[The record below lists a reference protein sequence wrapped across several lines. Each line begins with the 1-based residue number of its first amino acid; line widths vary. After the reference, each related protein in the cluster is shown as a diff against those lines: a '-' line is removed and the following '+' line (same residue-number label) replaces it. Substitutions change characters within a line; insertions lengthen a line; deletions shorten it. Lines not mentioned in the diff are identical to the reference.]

1 MDSLNDWYRKVDSLS
16 RRPRRLSAEEEQ
28 AAASRWRPWL
38 PPEEEEEPVEVVKP
52 PVLPNLAPSLG
63 AVTVFET
70 RQQAAPGFE
79 DLTVHDELPPVQDF
93 EAPRFEA
100 PSFGLDAPR
109 LSPVPPRREVLPAPA
124 EPPVELRPPTLDLRR
139 PAGPSSSLSAPA
151 PPREAPAARAAA
163 APAVEQP
170 PTPRPP
176 VREQPVREPAA
187 APEEDAAARQR
198 RHWDLLGEIRSQDV
212 AQNSYKSPFRETREQ
227 LVQRLLDPPLTL
239 EEAARL
245 LGVCP
250 TTVRRYTNKG
260 LLRHFRTEGNQRRF
274 RLSDVLEFLESR
286 YAEIEA
292 DGRADRE
299 AEAAEEARTAK
310 KQARAPRN

>member
-16 RRPRRLSAEEEQ
+16 RRPRRLSAEEER
-28 AAASRWRPWL
+28 AASARWRPWL
-38 PPEEEEEPVEVVKP
+38 APEEEEEPVEAVKP

-63 AVTVFET
+63 AVAVFET

-79 DLTVHDELPPVQDF
+79 DLTVHDELPPVPDF
-93 EAPRFEA
+93 ESPRFEA

-109 LSPVPPRREVLPAPA
+109 LAPLAPREVPAAPTEPA
-124 EPPVELRPPTLDLRR
+124 AELRPPALGLRR
-139 PAGPSSSLSAPA
+139 DPGTKGRAPVA
-151 PPREAPAARAAA
+151 AAPREAPGALASA
-163 APAVEQP
+163 APAAVEQAA
-170 PTPRPP
+170 RPV
-176 VREQPVREPAA
+176 VREQPVREPEHTQ
-187 APEEDAAARQR
+187 EEDAAARQR

-250 TTVRRYTNKG
+250 TTVRRYTNKNQ
-260 LLRHFRTEGNQRRF
+260 LRHFRTGGNQRRF
-274 RLSDVLEFLESR
+274 RLSDVLEFMDSR
-286 YAEIEA
+286 SSEIEA
-292 DGRADRE
+292 DAKDDRE
-299 AEAAEEARTAK
+299 AGR
-310 KQARAPRN
+310 Q